1 MKIDEVNLKIYDLR
15 DDATATE
22 QNQWT
27 GDIEDYSERMHQL
40 KSNCIDVYYLGREQC
55 TPCIRSELES
65 VKVFRSIESACDI
78 LKLMSF
84 SRDSQM

>member
-1 MKIDEVNLKIYDLR
+1 MKIDDLS
-15 DDATATE
+15 DDATAIE
-22 QNQWT
+22 QNKWE
-27 GDIEDYSERMHQL
+27 GDIEDYSERMHRL